1 MKKKL
6 AEIFNLVFGFRK
18 FIAWVALFLV
28 AIVFRITN
36 QVDGGQ
42 FVDLIKSTFVAFVAA
57 NGAEHVINVVKQYV
71 AAKGQGVPVPPPADA
86 IVPIEEREG
95 DE

>member
-6 AEIFNLVFGFRK
+6 AELINLIFGLRK

-28 AIVFRITN
+28 GIIFRITDKI
-36 QVDGGQ
+36 DGEQ

-57 NGAEHVINVVKQYV
+57 NGAEHIINVVKTYV
-71 AAKGQGVPVPPPADA
+71 AAKGQPVTIQPPADA
-86 IVPIEEREG
+86 IVPIEEEK
-95 DE
+95 